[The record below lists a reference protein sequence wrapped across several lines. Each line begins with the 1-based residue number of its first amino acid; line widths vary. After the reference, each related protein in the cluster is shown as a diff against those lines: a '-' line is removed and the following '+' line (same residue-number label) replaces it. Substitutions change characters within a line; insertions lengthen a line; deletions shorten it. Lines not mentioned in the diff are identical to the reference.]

1 MRQVASTMKA
11 AVFRGPNDLQV
22 EQVPVPEVGDDEVLL
37 HVDMCG
43 ICGTDV
49 HILRGSFPAPN
60 LPLIPGH
67 EFAGHVVAV
76 GKEVD
81 HVKMDDYVTA
91 DINLACGHCY
101 FCRHQQKLF
110 CDQIHQIGVHTHGA
124 LAEYVKA
131 PASAIYHV
139 PEGLSAKQGAYI
151 EPLACAVHG
160 QNRANIKAGSS
171 VVIIGG
177 GPMGLAHVALAKL
190 KGASP
195 IIVTELN
202 QVRLAKAREL
212 GADHA
217 IDVGAEDPVE
227 AVRALTGGRGADYVI
242 EAVGSVPTY
251 QQAFEM
257 VRRGGTVVAYGAAP
271 STAAIDLKPFDIYSK
286 ELTIVGS
293 YAGTYD
299 TWPAAIAIIEGN
311 RFNPEDIVTQVV
323 PLEDI
328 VGAIET
334 VERNKD
340 VIKIQIRP

>member
-1 MRQVASTMKA
+1 MKA
-11 AVFRGPNDLQV
+11 AVFRGPNDLKV
-22 EQVPVPEVGDDEVLL
+22 EQVPVPAVGEDEVLL

-76 GKEVD
+76 GKQVD
-81 HVKMDDYVTA
+81 HVKLDDYVTA
-91 DINLACGHCY
+91 DINLACGRCY
-101 FCRHQQKLF
+101 FCRRQQKLF
-110 CDQIHQIGVHTHGA
+110 CDHIRQIGVHTHGA

-139 PEGLSAKQGAYI
+139 PDELSAKQSAYI

-160 QNRANIKAGSS
+160 QDRANIKPGSS

-190 KGASP
+190 KGAYP
-195 IIVTELN
+195 IIVTEMN
-202 QVRLAKAREL
+202 HVRLAKASEL

-217 IDVGAEDPVE
+217 IDAGTEDPVQ
-227 AVRALTGGRGADYVI
+227 AVLAKTGGRGADYVI

-251 QQAFEM
+251 RQAFEM
-257 VRRGGTVVAYGAAP
+257 VRRGGTLVAYGAAP
-271 STAAIDLKPFDIYSK
+271 STAAIDVKPFDIYSK

-299 TWPAAIAIIEGN
+299 AWPAAIALIQGG
-311 RFNPEDIVTQVV
+311 RFNPETIVTQVV

-334 VERNKD
+334 VEQNKD
-340 VIKIQIRP
+340 AIKIQISP